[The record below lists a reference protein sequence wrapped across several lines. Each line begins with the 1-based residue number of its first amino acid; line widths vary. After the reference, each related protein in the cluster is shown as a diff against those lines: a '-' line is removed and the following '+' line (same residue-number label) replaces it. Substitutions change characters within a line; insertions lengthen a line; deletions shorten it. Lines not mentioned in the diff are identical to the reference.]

1 MRRFVGLLTLAL
13 VLSSCAGNS
22 ATPTAGTTAGA
33 PAATTDTQ
41 AALPT
46 SAPVVA
52 AETEAPA
59 LPTEAA
65 APTEAPVEATEPPAA
80 ETAAAEST
88 AAPTAAAAGG
98 AAAQPTAAGTAA
110 PAAPGATLQA
120 VRERDSLICGVND
133 TLPGF
138 GSVDSSGNFT
148 GFDVDF
154 CKAIAAA
161 VLGDPTK
168 VQYRPLSSQ
177 ERFTAVQTREVDVLI
192 RNSTWTVGRDT
203 SLGLD
208 FAPTTFYDGQGM
220 MVRTSD
226 NITSLED
233 LAGATICVQSGTTT
247 EQNLAD
253 AFRAINVEFEA
264 AVFEDNNQTAAAYDE
279 GRCDGY
285 TTDKSGLASTRLQ
298 LQNPDDNVILDVT
311 MSKEPLAAA
320 VLQGDPQWAD
330 IVSWVVYA
338 TITAEELEITAA
350 NIDTFTSS
358 EDPNI
363 RRFIGVEAELGTG
376 LGLENDWTVDVI
388 KAVGN
393 YGEIY
398 NRHLGPETDINIPR
412 GQNALFTSGGLLYAP
427 PFR

>member
-1 MRRFVGLLTLAL
+1 MRRFVGLLALAL
-13 VLSSCAGNS
+13 VLSSCAGSN
-22 ATPTAGTTAGA
+22 ATPTAGTTSEAAAPTDA
-33 PAATTDTQ
+33 PAA
-41 AALPT
+41 AEPT
-46 SAPVVA
+46 SAPIAAAVETVTVDAAPAVTEAPA
-52 AETEAPA
+52 AETEAA
-59 LPTEAA
+59 GTE
-65 APTEAPVEATEPPAA
+65 AA
-80 ETAAAEST
+80 ETAVAET
-88 AAPTAAAAGG
+88 AAPAAAGG
-98 AAAQPTAAGTAA
+98 AAAQPTPAGTAA
-110 PAAPGATLQA
+110 PAEPGQTLAA

-133 TLPGF
+133 QLPGF
-138 GSVDSSGNFT
+138 GSVDSSGNFA

-161 VLGDPTK
+161 VLGDPNK
-168 VQYRPLSSQ
+168 VEYRPLSSQ

-192 RNSTWTVGRDT
+192 RNTTWTVGRDT

-220 MVRTSD
+220 MVRAAD

-233 LAGATICVQSGTTT
+233 MAGATICVQSGTTT

-253 AFRAINVEFEA
+253 AFRAIGVEFEA

-311 MSKEPLAAA
+311 MSKEPLAPG

-338 TITAEELEITAA
+338 TITAEELGITSE
-350 NIDTFTSS
+350 NVDTFTSS

-363 RRFIGVEAELGTG
+363 RRFIGVEGELGAG
-376 LGLENDWTVDVI
+376 LGLTNDWTVNVI
-388 KAVGN
+388 RAVGN
-393 YGEIY
+393 YEQIY
-398 NRHLGPETDINIPR
+398 NRHLGPDTDINIPR
-412 GQNALFTSGGLLYAP
+412 GQNALYTDGGLLYSP